1 MDIKDLDNLTNEER
15 YTVLQKII
23 PTLKEKSLRD
33 LMTLASY
40 ELQDRELG
48 KQTAEER
55 KVWL

>member
-1 MDIKDLDNLTNEER
+1 MHIEDLDNMTNEER
-15 YTVLQKII
+15 HTVLQKVI
-23 PTLKEKSLRD
+23 PSLKEKSLRD
-33 LMTLASY
+33 LMVLSSY